1 MADLALIDAATTSGC
16 CTHEAQADCCEPE
29 AKQDCCGEADDG
41 ECGCAQG
48 RDGNGGPFAFTFTRR
63 SAQAM
68 PGGPTFC

>member
-41 ECGCAQG
+41 ECGCAQD
-48 RDGNGGPFAFTFTRR
+48 RDGNGGPAREHR
-63 SAQAM
+63 VAGAQGAAERES
-68 PGGPTFC
+68 